1 VKELQGM
8 TTHKLAAL
16 ASAPPVH
23 PRDLILPSITL
34 SSGHLGRP
42 GITVCHSQ
50 ALELEALPLKSQFS
64 DRRRNF

>member
-1 VKELQGM
+1 M

-50 ALELEALPLKSQFS
+50 ALELEAPPLKSQFS
-64 DRRRNF
+64 DKRRNF